1 MQSQS
6 KKCKG
11 PGKVCPLKGS
21 TNKNQC
27 LAQSGMDYET
37 GVQRCCSW
45 YRDQDPKTET
55 KRECSD
61 GIDNDHVCGCMP

>member
-1 MQSQS
+1 
-6 KKCKG
+6 
-11 PGKVCPLKGS
+11 
-21 TNKNQC
+21 
-27 LAQSGMDYET
+27 MDYET

-61 GIDNDHVCGCMP
+61 GIDNDHVCGCTP